1 VRHYIILVYAVGG
14 NMKFTDLSC
23 PMLCPL
29 VLLVNIDWG
38 PGVTVGCEDGK
49 VMESGLMMS
58 PRKLLLDYVC
68 GAEFGRQ
75 F

>member
-1 VRHYIILVYAVGG
+1 MRQYIIYAVGG
-14 NMKFTDLSC
+14 NVKFTDLPC

-38 PGVTVGCEDGK
+38 PGVTVGYGEGN

-58 PRKLLLDYVC
+58 
-68 GAEFGRQ
+68 
-75 F
+75 